1 MIELSSPP
9 DRNEPTSTSATI
21 HFATASSSTSRSSRT
36 VASTSSPSSGSAA
49 PCGRRYQRRSPSRL
63 SNSDPGA
70 MASIDSRPSPS
81 KALSSEANASP
92 PSPTRAR

>member
-21 HFATASSSTSRSSRT
+21 HFATASSSTSRSSCT
-36 VASTSSPSSGSAA
+36 VASRSIPSSASAA
-49 PCGRRYQRRSPSRL
+49 PCGTRYHRRIPSRL
-63 SNSDPGA
+63 SNSDPGG
-70 MASIDSRPSPS
+70 MASMDSRPMPS
-81 KALSSEANASP
+81 NAFSSEANASP